1 MPKLVTVSQ
10 GITQVLLAPINGIID
25 VFARFKNEI
34 GIENMLGLATGVAAL
49 GGAWLIFSAAI
60 GGASVVGGI
69 GTAIGGLFE
78 GIGKLFGGKTP
89 SPVEILEK
97 IATVG
102 PKIQTLSEPLVN
114 VGKGFSSINVAA
126 GGVMKAFDAAIKFN
140 DEIDVDDFNKRA
152 DASTKIGKSYKMIAD
167 SSKIMNIKAINATTS
182 MFAALTDLAKNKGES
197 AMAVLAEK
205 LLVAVKELSGTVENL
220 EKSVEVQ
227 GKATGGFKDAISG
240 VMDTVKETVTGV
252 QKTTDKINKDT
263 KKVGESID
271 LQPLIDAI
279 QDLEARFDRAIKVID
294 ITAQQ

>member
-1 MPKLVTVSQ
+1 
-10 GITQVLLAPINGIID
+10 
-25 VFARFKNEI
+25 
-34 GIENMLGLATGVAAL
+34 
-49 GGAWLIFSAAI
+49 
-60 GGASVVGGI
+60 
-69 GTAIGGLFE
+69 
-78 GIGKLFGGKTP
+78 
-89 SPVEILEK
+89 
-97 IATVG
+97 
-102 PKIQTLSEPLVN
+102 
-114 VGKGFSSINVAA
+114 
-126 GGVMKAFDAAIKFN
+126 
-140 DEIDVDDFNKRA
+140 
-152 DASTKIGKSYKMIAD
+152 
-167 SSKIMNIKAINATTS
+167 MNIKAINATTS